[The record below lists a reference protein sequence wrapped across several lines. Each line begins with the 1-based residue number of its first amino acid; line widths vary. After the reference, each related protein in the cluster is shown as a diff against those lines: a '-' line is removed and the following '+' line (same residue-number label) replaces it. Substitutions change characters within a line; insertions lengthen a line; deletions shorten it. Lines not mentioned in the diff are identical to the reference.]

1 MGGSR
6 RVLDRLEL
14 AWSRAELG
22 TSLAVVTLLVGS
34 LLAWVALKG
43 LSSRTTDTFIAGF
56 VFRALSSAAVVG
68 ALVHRL
74 GRGSRLAWPAAL
86 LAAAAAWPWRD
97 AGTDYFANL
106 LGWLQDGSLLTWF
119 GGLRGLGT
127 RLTLWL
133 ALLGASLA
141 TASGRHV
148 TIDLLTRALG
158 EAARRPFGAQEDR
171 PGDPTVARRARPKR
185 GGHANDEHRSCA
197 GGPSEERRR
206 EPARR
211 SERIARRSR
220 LGHLFGALGG
230 VVAAIVC
237 FAAAWGFFDFSA
249 VDAFGASPRA
259 SALEK
264 ASAVATGLGRHL
276 DFAARQGR
284 IDLAMASKVLRGLPW
299 SRTLTGAEWND
310 LLGAAPELQ
319 AQRELDPGALRS
331 PLLSRPEEA
340 SRGLLVKDF
349 NLIVPFGLV
358 MIALRFLL
366 WLARG
371 APVESAHGPAEGA

>member
-1 MGGSR
+1 MGGPR
-6 RVLDRLEL
+6 RVLDRLDL
-14 AWSRAELG
+14 AWWRAELG

-68 ALVHRL
+68 ALARRL

-86 LAAAAAWPWRD
+86 LAAVAAWPWRD

-148 TIDLLTRALG
+148 TVDLLTRALG
-158 EAARRPFGAQEDR
+158 RF
-171 PGDPTVARRARPKR
+171 
-185 GGHANDEHRSCA
+185 
-197 GGPSEERRR
+197 
-206 EPARR
+206 
-211 SERIARRSR
+211 
-220 LGHLFGALGG
+220 GHLSSALGG

-237 FAAAWGFFDFSA
+237 LAAAWGFFDFSA

-264 ASAVATGLGRHL
+264 VSAVATGLGRHL

-284 IDLAMASKVLRGLPW
+284 IDLAMASKVLRGRPW
-299 SRTLTGAEWND
+299 GRSLTGAEWND
-310 LLGAAPELQ
+310 LLGSAPELQ

-349 NLIVPFGLV
+349 NLIVPFGLAL
-358 MIALRFLL
+358 MALRFLL

-371 APVESAHGPAEGA
+371 APIEPAHGPAEGV